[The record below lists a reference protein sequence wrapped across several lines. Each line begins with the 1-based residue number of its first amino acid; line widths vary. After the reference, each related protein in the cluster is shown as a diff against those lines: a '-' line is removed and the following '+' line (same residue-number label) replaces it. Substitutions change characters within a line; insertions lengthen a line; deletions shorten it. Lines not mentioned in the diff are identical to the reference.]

1 MLESLP
7 SEDLTR
13 GDSPVRLET
22 NKTNNYQ
29 RNMKITLVDSNEV
42 CECVGKH
49 IPKPNKLYRIDYSGG
64 FIFVCPTAYGNLV
77 SLEEE
82 YVKYNG
88 LPPGSV
94 RKHYSEFTHAL
105 YKLLT

>member
-1 MLESLP
+1 MPESLP
-7 SEDLTR
+7 SRRLTR
-13 GDSPVRLET
+13 DEGPVRLET
-22 NKTNNYQ
+22 IKETNTKE
-29 RNMKITLVDSNEV
+29 MKITLVDCNEV

-64 FIFVCPTAYGNLV
+64 YVFVCPTAYGNLIA
-77 SLEEE
+77 LEEE
-82 YVKYNG
+82 YLKYDG